1 MKPVVHECD
10 VAIVGLGPTGAML
23 ANLLGQYGWSV
34 IGLERDV
41 EIYPATRAIHF
52 DDECMRI
59 FQFAGLSREVESTS
73 EPFLEMELKRTAHG
87 KPLLK
92 LQVDSQDHPYGYA
105 SAWWFHQPTFEGRLR
120 EGLKR
125 YANVRPLFGV
135 GVDEITQSTER
146 VVASGRL
153 PSGESVRV
161 EARYLVGCDGGRSF
175 VRKSAGIT
183 IDSANFDQSWVV
195 VDTKTRTGKKDKNL
209 PPNHAQICD
218 PGQPTTYVPVAGP
231 HYRWE
236 LMVTGGKSIAEATDP
251 ALVRRQISAFIDLDK
266 IEIVRIASYNF
277 HALWAKSWVSGRI
290 ILAGDAAHQMPPF
303 LGQGMCAGIRDAH
316 ALSWRLNLI
325 LSGRTDASILGD
337 YFRERSVHVREI
349 IRGAIFLGSLV
360 QTQNRLVAFLRDNL
374 LLRPANFF
382 GATRRAFMKGIN
394 RKRPLKGGC
403 LGHSALAGHL
413 ALQPPIT
420 LPDGTID
427 LLDEA
432 LGHDFVVLARKGTI
446 ARQRTILNDLRR
458 AIPVSFLEFGDAS
471 DRAVITDHKGV
482 LHRWFGEHEI
492 DFVLIRPDRYVFDAG
507 RGSKLDEA
515 VRGLLSCLLVG
526 TSREEVRPPAEP
538 VGGFKT

>member
-1 MKPVVHECD
+1 MKPVMHECD

-34 IGLERDV
+34 IGLERDM

-59 FQFAGLSREVESTS
+59 FQFAGLSGEVESTS

-92 LQVDSQDHPYGYA
+92 LRVDNQEHPYGYA
-105 SAWWFHQPTFEGRLR
+105 SAWWFHQPTFEEHLR
-120 EGLKR
+120 AGLKR
-125 YANVRPLFGV
+125 YPNVLSLFGV
-135 GVDEITQSTER
+135 AVDEITQTAER
-146 VVASGRL
+146 VVASGQS
-153 PSGESVRV
+153 PSGERVRV
-161 EARYLVGCDGGRSF
+161 AAKYLVGCDGGRSF

-183 IDSANFDQSWVV
+183 FDSANFDQNWVV
-195 VDTKTRTGKKDKNL
+195 VDTKTRIGKKDKSL

-218 PGQPTTYVPVAGP
+218 PRQPTTYVPVAGP

-236 LMVTGGKSIAEATDP
+236 LMVTGGKSLEEATDP
-251 ALVRRQISAFIDLDK
+251 AFVRRQISAFVDLDK

-316 ALSWRLNLI
+316 GLSWRLNLI

-337 YFRERSVHVREI
+337 YFHERSVHVREI

-374 LLRPANFF
+374 LLRPANSF

-403 LGHSALAGHL
+403 LGHSPLAGHL

-432 LGHDFVVLARKGTI
+432 LGRDFVVLARTGTI
-446 ARQRTILNDLRR
+446 VGHQKILNDLRR
-458 AIPVSFLEFGDAS
+458 AIPVSVLEFGDGS
-471 DRAVITDHKGV
+471 ERAAITDHTGV
-482 LHRWFGEHEI
+482 LKRWFHEHGI

-507 RGSKLDEA
+507 LSSKLDEA
-515 VRGLLSCLLVG
+515 VRGLLSSLAVG
-526 TSREEVRPPAEP
+526 TSGVAAQKPAEP
-538 VGGFKT
+538 VSGFRT

>member
-1 MKPVVHECD
+1 MKPVALECD

-34 IGLERDV
+34 IGLERDM

-59 FQFAGLSREVESTS
+59 FQVAGLSREVESTS

-92 LQVDSQDHPYGYA
+92 LQVDNQEHPYGYA
-105 SAWWFHQPTFEGRLR
+105 SAWWFHQPTFEEHLR
-120 EGLKR
+120 AGLKR
-125 YANVRPLFGV
+125 YPNVLSFFGV
-135 GVDEITQSTER
+135 AVDEITQTAER
-146 VVASGRL
+146 VVASGQRQ
-153 PSGESVRV
+153 SGERVRV
-161 EARYLVGCDGGRSF
+161 EAKFLVGCDGGRSF

-183 IDSANFDQSWVV
+183 FDSANFDQNWVV
-195 VDTKTRTGKKDKNL
+195 VDTKTRTGKKDKSL

-236 LMVTGGKSIAEATDP
+236 LMVTGGKSIEEATDP
-251 ALVRRQISAFIDLDK
+251 ALVRRQIGAHVDLEK

-277 HALWAKSWVSGRI
+277 HALWATSWVSRRV

-325 LSGRTDASILGD
+325 LSGRSNAGILGH

-349 IRGAIFLGSLV
+349 IQGAIFLGSLI

-374 LLRPANFF
+374 IFRAVSLFAPS
-382 GATRRAFMKGIN
+382 RRAFLKAIN
-394 RKRPLKGGC
+394 RKRPLKNGC
-403 LGHSALAGHL
+403 LGRSPLAGHL

-420 LPDGTID
+420 LPDGTIE

-432 LGHDFVVLARKGTI
+432 LGRDFVVLARKGTI
-446 ARQRTILNDLRR
+446 VRHQMVLNDLRR
-458 AIPVSFLEFGDAS
+458 AIPLSILEFGDGSERAAIS
-471 DRAVITDHKGV
+471 DHTGV
-482 LHRWFGEHEI
+482 LKRWFHEHGI

-507 RGSKLDEA
+507 LSSKLDEA
-515 VRGLLSCLLVG
+515 VRGLLSCLSVG
-526 TSREEVRPPAEP
+526 TSRDAVPVPAEP
-538 VGGFKT
+538 VGGFRT